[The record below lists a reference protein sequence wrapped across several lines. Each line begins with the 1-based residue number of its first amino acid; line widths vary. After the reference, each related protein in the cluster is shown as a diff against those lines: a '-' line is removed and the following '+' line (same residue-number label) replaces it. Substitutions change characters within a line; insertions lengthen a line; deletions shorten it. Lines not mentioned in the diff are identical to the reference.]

1 MNLTQFLNS
10 VVQNP
15 ESVGAGLRT
24 IGLRLRATDAK
35 TLQEA
40 GEDTDGVVSSVPQL
54 RQLIRDLTKVS
65 SNDFKGL
72 DILKDDGSFKS
83 TYDILLSLSKIWDE
97 IGNSDQG
104 DLKQASILEKIA
116 GKNRANIA
124 SSILQKPEM
133 LEKVYNET
141 QNSQG
146 SALRENETQLDSIQG
161 KVDQLTASFQ
171 EMWNTSISS
180 DFIKGLVDAGTQIT
194 NLVTKAGLL
203 RTAFMGALGVAGA
216 KGKLGRANYQLSSC
230 TMPRAIWW

>member
-1 MNLTQFLNS
+1 MNS

-124 SSILQKPEM
+124 SSILQKSEM

-141 QNSQG
+141 QNSEG

-203 RTAFMGALGVAGA
+203 RTAFIGALGVAGA
-216 KGKLGRANYQLSSC
+216 KGKLGRANYQLSPC
-230 TMPRAIWW
+230 TMPRAI

>member
-141 QNSQG
+141 QNSEG

-203 RTAFMGALGVAGA
+203 RTAFIGALGVAGA

-230 TMPRAIWW
+230 TMPRAI

>member
-1 MNLTQFLNS
+1 MNS

-83 TYDILLSLSKIWDE
+83 TYDILLSLSKIWGE

-203 RTAFMGALGVAGA
+203 RTAFIGALGVAGA

-230 TMPRAIWW
+230 TMPRAI

>member
-1 MNLTQFLNS
+1 MNS

-83 TYDILLSLSKIWDE
+83 TYDILLSISKIWDE

-104 DLKQASILEKIA
+104 DLKQASLLEKIA

-141 QNSQG
+141 QNSEG

-203 RTAFMGALGVAGA
+203 RTAFIGALGVAGA

-230 TMPRAIWW
+230 TMPRAI

>member
-1 MNLTQFLNS
+1 MNS

-180 DFIKGLVDAGTQIT
+180 DFIKGLVDTGTQIT

-230 TMPRAIWW
+230 TMPRAI

>member
-1 MNLTQFLNS
+1 MNS

-40 GEDTDGVVSSVPQL
+40 GEDTDGVVTSVPQL

-141 QNSQG
+141 QNSEG

-230 TMPRAIWW
+230 TMPRAI

>member
-1 MNLTQFLNS
+1 M
-10 VVQNP
+10 QNP

-104 DLKQASILEKIA
+104 DLKQASLLEKIA

-124 SSILQKPEM
+124 SSILQKPEQ

-141 QNSQG
+141 QNSEG

-203 RTAFMGALGVAGA
+203 RTAFIGALGVAGTQ
-216 KGKLGRANYQLSSC
+216 GKLGRANYQLSSC
-230 TMPRAIWW
+230 TMPRAI

>member
-1 MNLTQFLNS
+1 M
-10 VVQNP
+10 QNP

-141 QNSQG
+141 QNSEG

-161 KVDQLTASFQ
+161 KVDQLTTSFQ

-203 RTAFMGALGVAGA
+203 RTAFIGALGVAGA

-230 TMPRAIWW
+230 TMPRAI

>member
-1 MNLTQFLNS
+1 M
-10 VVQNP
+10 QNP

-83 TYDILLSLSKIWDE
+83 TYDILLSLSKIWNE

-230 TMPRAIWW
+230 TMPRAI

>member
-1 MNLTQFLNS
+1 MNS

-133 LEKVYNET
+133 LEKVYNEA
-141 QNSQG
+141 QNSEG

-203 RTAFMGALGVAGA
+203 RTAFIGALGVAGA

-230 TMPRAIWW
+230 TMPRAI

>member
-40 GEDTDGVVSSVPQL
+40 GEDTDGVVTSVPQL

-230 TMPRAIWW
+230 TMPRAI

>member
-1 MNLTQFLNS
+1 M
-10 VVQNP
+10 QNP

-97 IGNSDQG
+97 IGNSDLG
-104 DLKQASILEKIA
+104 DLKQASLLEKIA

-203 RTAFMGALGVAGA
+203 RTAFIGALGVAGV

-230 TMPRAIWW
+230 TMPRAI

>member
-1 MNLTQFLNS
+1 M
-10 VVQNP
+10 QNP

-40 GEDTDGVVSSVPQL
+40 GEDTDGVVTSVPQL

-141 QNSQG
+141 QNSEG

-203 RTAFMGALGVAGA
+203 RTAFIGALGVAGA

-230 TMPRAIWW
+230 TMPRAI

>member
-1 MNLTQFLNS
+1 MNS

-83 TYDILLSLSKIWDE
+83 TYDILLSLSKIWNE

-203 RTAFMGALGVAGA
+203 RTAFIGALGVAGA

-230 TMPRAIWW
+230 TMPRAI

>member
-1 MNLTQFLNS
+1 MNS

-141 QNSQG
+141 QNSEG

-194 NLVTKAGLL
+194 NLVTKAGFL
-203 RTAFMGALGVAGA
+203 RTAFIGALGVAGA
-216 KGKLGRANYQLSSC
+216 KGKLGRANYQLSPC
-230 TMPRAIWW
+230 TMPRAI

>member
-1 MNLTQFLNS
+1 M
-10 VVQNP
+10 QNP

-203 RTAFMGALGVAGA
+203 RTAFIGALGVAGA

-230 TMPRAIWW
+230 TMPRAI

>member
-1 MNLTQFLNS
+1 MNS

-230 TMPRAIWW
+230 TMPRAI

>member
-1 MNLTQFLNS
+1 M
-10 VVQNP
+10 QNP

-40 GEDTDGVVSSVPQL
+40 GEDTDGVVTSVPQL

-83 TYDILLSLSKIWDE
+83 TYDILLSLSKIWNE

-230 TMPRAIWW
+230 TMPRAI

>member
-1 MNLTQFLNS
+1 MNS

-141 QNSQG
+141 QNSEG

-161 KVDQLTASFQ
+161 KVNQLTASFQ

-203 RTAFMGALGVAGA
+203 RTAFIGALGVAGA
-216 KGKLGRANYQLSSC
+216 KGKLGRANYQLSPC
-230 TMPRAIWW
+230 TMPRAI

>member
-104 DLKQASILEKIA
+104 DLKQASLLEKIA

-124 SSILQKPEM
+124 SSILQKPQM

-141 QNSQG
+141 QNSEG

-203 RTAFMGALGVAGA
+203 RTAFIGALGVAGA

-230 TMPRAIWW
+230 TMPRAI

>member
-1 MNLTQFLNS
+1 M
-10 VVQNP
+10 QNP

-35 TLQEA
+35 TLQET
-40 GEDTDGVVSSVPQL
+40 GEDTDGVVTSVPQL

-141 QNSQG
+141 QNSEG

-203 RTAFMGALGVAGA
+203 RTAFIGALGVAGA

-230 TMPRAIWW
+230 TMPRAI

>member
-1 MNLTQFLNS
+1 M
-10 VVQNP
+10 
-15 ESVGAGLRT
+15 
-24 IGLRLRATDAK
+24 K

-40 GEDTDGVVSSVPQL
+40 GEDTDGVVTNVSQL
-54 RQLIRDLTKVS
+54 ASLIKSQTKVA
-65 SNDFKGL
+65 SNDYKGFDL
-72 DILKDDGSFKS
+72 LKDDGSYKNPFEF
-83 TYDILLSLSKIWDE
+83 LLGLGKIWNE
-97 IGNSDQG
+97 IGSAEGG

-116 GKNRANIA
+116 GKQRSNII
-124 SSILQKPEM
+124 SSILMHPEQ

-230 TMPRAIWW
+230 TMPRAI

>member
-1 MNLTQFLNS
+1 MNS

-141 QNSQG
+141 QNSEG

-203 RTAFMGALGVAGA
+203 RTAFIGALGVAGA
-216 KGKLGRANYQLSSC
+216 KGKLGRANYQLSPC
-230 TMPRAIWW
+230 TMPRAI

>member
-40 GEDTDGVVSSVPQL
+40 GEDTDGVVTSVPQL

-141 QNSQG
+141 QNSEG

-203 RTAFMGALGVAGA
+203 RTAFIGALGVAGA

-230 TMPRAIWW
+230 TMPRAI

>member
-1 MNLTQFLNS
+1 MNS

-83 TYDILLSLSKIWDE
+83 TYDILLSLSKVWDE

-141 QNSQG
+141 QNSEG

-203 RTAFMGALGVAGA
+203 RTAFIGALGVAGA

-230 TMPRAIWW
+230 TMPRAI

>member
-1 MNLTQFLNS
+1 MNS

-124 SSILQKPEM
+124 SSILQNPEM

-141 QNSQG
+141 QNSEG

-203 RTAFMGALGVAGA
+203 RTAFIGALGVAGA
-216 KGKLGRANYQLSSC
+216 KGKLGRANYQLSPC
-230 TMPRAIWW
+230 TMPRAI

>member
-1 MNLTQFLNS
+1 LNS

-141 QNSQG
+141 QNSEG

-203 RTAFMGALGVAGA
+203 RTAFIGALGVAGA
-216 KGKLGRANYQLSSC
+216 KGKLGRANYQLSPC
-230 TMPRAIWW
+230 TMPRAI

>member
-1 MNLTQFLNS
+1 M
-10 VVQNP
+10 QNP

-40 GEDTDGVVSSVPQL
+40 GEDTDGVVTSVPQL

-65 SNDFKGL
+65 SNFFKGL

-141 QNSQG
+141 QNSEG

-203 RTAFMGALGVAGA
+203 RTAFIGALGVAGA

-230 TMPRAIWW
+230 TMPRAI

>member
-141 QNSQG
+141 QNSEG

-180 DFIKGLVDAGTQIT
+180 DFIKGLVDVGTQIT

-203 RTAFMGALGVAGA
+203 RTAFIGALGVAGA
-216 KGKLGRANYQLSSC
+216 KGKLGRVNYQLSSC
-230 TMPRAIWW
+230 TMPRAI

>member
-1 MNLTQFLNS
+1 M
-10 VVQNP
+10 QNP

-104 DLKQASILEKIA
+104 DLKQASLLEKIA

-203 RTAFMGALGVAGA
+203 RTAFIGALGVAGA

-230 TMPRAIWW
+230 TMPRAI

>member
-1 MNLTQFLNS
+1 MNS

-40 GEDTDGVVSSVPQL
+40 GEDTDSVVSSVPQL

-141 QNSQG
+141 QNSEG

-203 RTAFMGALGVAGA
+203 RTAFIGALGVAGA
-216 KGKLGRANYQLSSC
+216 KGKLGRANYQLSPC
-230 TMPRAIWW
+230 TMPRAI

>member
-1 MNLTQFLNS
+1 M
-10 VVQNP
+10 QNP

-97 IGNSDQG
+97 IGNSYKG
-104 DLKQASILEKIA
+104 YLKQASILEKIA

-141 QNSQG
+141 QNSEG

-203 RTAFMGALGVAGA
+203 RTAFIGALGVAGA

-230 TMPRAIWW
+230 TMPRAI

>member
-1 MNLTQFLNS
+1 MNS

-104 DLKQASILEKIA
+104 DLKQASLLEKIA

-141 QNSQG
+141 QNSEG

-203 RTAFMGALGVAGA
+203 RTAFIGALGVAGA

-230 TMPRAIWW
+230 TMPRAI

>member
-1 MNLTQFLNS
+1 MNS

-133 LEKVYNET
+133 LEKIYNET
-141 QNSQG
+141 QNSEG

-203 RTAFMGALGVAGA
+203 RTAFIGALGVAGA
-216 KGKLGRANYQLSSC
+216 KGKLGRANYQLSPC
-230 TMPRAIWW
+230 TMPRAI

>member
-1 MNLTQFLNS
+1 MNS

-83 TYDILLSLSKIWDE
+83 TYDILLSISKIWDE

-104 DLKQASILEKIA
+104 DLKQASLLEKIA

-141 QNSQG
+141 QNSEG

-230 TMPRAIWW
+230 TMPRAI

>member
-1 MNLTQFLNS
+1 MNS

-124 SSILQKPEM
+124 SSILQKPGM

-141 QNSQG
+141 QNSEG

-180 DFIKGLVDAGTQIT
+180 GFIKGLVDAGTQIT
-194 NLVTKAGLL
+194 NLVTKVGLL
-203 RTAFMGALGVAGA
+203 KTAFAGALGVAGA

-230 TMPRAIWW
+230 TMPRVI